1 LVQTCVNQP
10 QFVAVIGETV
20 LCTEAKSA
28 KPAKAAKPAKEKKPA
43 QEQQPKK
50 EKAKKE
56 EAAPAPAPA
65 AAKRVNPLES
75 LPKSSLVLDE
85 WKRTY
90 SNNDYP
96 VAKKWLW
103 ENFDAEGYC
112 WYFCKYRYP
121 EDCPKLFNANNLI
134 NGFFQRLDPL
144 RKWGF
149 GCEVVVGGSQP
160 PFNIYGVWMF
170 RGQEIPFEMTDCDDS
185 EVYDWEPVDLKSE
198 AHMDKLDAILAAEG
212 KWFEQGPEFECQ
224 TWKCFK

>member
-1 LVQTCVNQP
+1 MTCVNQP

-103 ENFDAEGYC
+103 ENFDAEGMPPHT
-112 WYFCKYRYP
+112 RYA
-121 EDCPKLFNANNLI
+121 LA
-134 NGFFQRLDPL
+134 PL
-144 RKWGF
+144 
-149 GCEVVVGGSQP
+149 
-160 PFNIYGVWMF
+160 
-170 RGQEIPFEMTDCDDS
+170 T
-185 EVYDWEPVDLKSE
+185 
-198 AHMDKLDAILAAEG
+198 
-212 KWFEQGPEFECQ
+212 
-224 TWKCFK
+224 